1 MAYTAHEGPDT
12 ANSNAIASVA
22 HLSAITGPLI
32 PLALYFAQRERDP
45 FVAGEASKAARFGAL
60 LLAAFIAAT
69 SVRLFVPLVGFLGT
83 LGQWVILIVAIY
95 FCLAGFR
102 LARHGEPAHYPFQ
115 FKVEKHN
122 D

>member
-1 MAYTAHEGPDT
+1 MTYTPNEGR
-12 ANSNAIASVA
+12 NAAKASAA
-22 HLSAITGPLI
+22 HLSAVTGPFI
-32 PLALYFAQRERDP
+32 PLALYFLERQRDP
-45 FVAGEASKAARFGAL
+45 FVASEASKAARFSGL
-60 LLAAFIAAT
+60 LLAVFIVAT

-83 LGQWVILIVAIY
+83 LGQWVAPVVAIY

>member
-1 MAYTAHEGPDT
+1 MAYTPNEGPNT
-12 ANSNAIASVA
+12 ALASAA

-45 FVAGEASKAARFGAL
+45 FASGEASKAARFSMVLFAAL
-60 LLAAFIAAT
+60 IAAT
-69 SVRLFVPLVGFLGT
+69 LVRLFVPLVGFLGT

-102 LARHGEPAHYPFQ
+102 LARQGEPANYPFQ
-115 FKVEKHN
+115 FKVEKNN

>member
-12 ANSNAIASVA
+12 AKASAA

-32 PLALYFAQRERDP
+32 PLALYFAEQERDL
-45 FVAGEASKAARFGAL
+45 FVADEASKAARFSAV

-69 SVRLFVPLVGFLGT
+69 CIRLFVPLVGFLGT
-83 LGQWVILIVAIY
+83 LGQWVIPVVAIY

-102 LARHGEPAHYPFQ
+102 LARQGEPAHYPFQ